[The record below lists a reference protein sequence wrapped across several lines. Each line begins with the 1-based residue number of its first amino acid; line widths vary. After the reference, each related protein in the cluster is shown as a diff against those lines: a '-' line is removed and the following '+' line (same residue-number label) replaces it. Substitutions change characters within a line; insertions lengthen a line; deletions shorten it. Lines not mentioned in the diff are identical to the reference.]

1 MASVSSSKGKKK
13 SGGVPSWLLFPPAL
27 LVPIVLLFFILGD
40 PSRRSEISA
49 SFVGL
54 VGMIY
59 VSLSLAYHTLSGKG
73 NRKGANAVALLA
85 NGALFVFLADFT
97 GGPLAFSWAGIA
109 LFLIGLIGAMSL
121 LSPPPAPR
129 FSKTSDSI
137 LPEGTDRGIVRHI
150 LDAFVFPV
158 ALLEFGEDGQER
170 VIASNEPFAA
180 VLGRNAD
187 KMQEEAFSSLI
198 PPYVEGTKFKFVDL
212 EWIPRRTTRG
222 RQTLFMLSPLERST
236 EPPTVQ
242 VLDAVDPDTGLYTQ
256 SFMEYRGKADVEGC
270 RRYKRRLAISIF
282 QLDFDRHG
290 GIPPSDEVR
299 KTAFDA
305 FGRMVCSTVR
315 VCDSAYRVSDTEIIL
330 FMPDTAQQGAKIV
343 TARIRDRMHKL
354 SAMEC
359 VELAAAELTDGMVC
373 FIGEDVESLDHA
385 IEEVYLTIGRKRE
398 R

>member
-1 MASVSSSKGKKK
+1 MASVSSSKGKK
-13 SGGVPSWLLFPPAL
+13 SGGVPSWLLFPPTL

-40 PSRRSEISA
+40 PSGRSEISA

-73 NRKGANAVALLA
+73 NRKGANAIALLA

-109 LFLIGLIGAMSL
+109 MFLIGLIGAMSL

-129 FSKTSDSI
+129 FSKTSETI
-137 LPEGTDRGIVRHI
+137 LPEGTDRSVARRI
-150 LDAFVFPV
+150 LDAIVFPAV
-158 ALLEFGEDGQER
+158 FLELGDDGEER
-170 VIASNEPFAA
+170 VVASNEPFAA
-180 VLGRNAD
+180 ILGRSAD
-187 KMQEEAFSSLI
+187 KIPGELFSSLI
-198 PPYVEGTKFKFVDL
+198 PPYEEGAKFKFVDL

-222 RQTLFMLSPLERST
+222 CQTLFMLSPLEKST

-256 SFMEYRGKADVEGC
+256 SFMEYKGKADVEGC

-299 KTAFDA
+299 KVAFDT
-305 FGRMVCSTVR
+305 FGQMVCATIR
-315 VCDSAYRVSDTEIIL
+315 VCDSAYRVSDTEVIL
-330 FMPDTAQQGAKIV
+330 FMPDTAPQGAKIV
-343 TARIRDRMHKL
+343 TARIRDRMRKL
-354 SAMEC
+354 AAVEC
-359 VELAAAELTDGMVC
+359 VELAAAQLTDGTVS
-373 FIGEDVESLDHA
+373 FIGEDAESLDHV